1 MIKVAVL
8 GAGSWGT
15 SLANTMAKNN
25 VVVNIWS
32 HRVDQVDEINQR
44 HQNDHYLPGA
54 TLSEKLLAVADMQV
68 AVADADVVL
77 MVVPTKA
84 IRSVGSQ
91 LAEVLQN
98 LDQQVILAHATKG
111 LEQGTHLRISQMIEE
126 VVPSENYSS
135 LAVISGPSH
144 AEDVIKGDL
153 TAVSI
158 GGTDEAATAVLQE
171 TLASE
176 NFRPYTNHDLLGSEL
191 GGALKNIIALGSG
204 MLVGLGY
211 GVNAQAALLTRGLV
225 EMRSVGQKM
234 GAKPE
239 TFLGL
244 AGIGDLI
251 VTGMSPNSRNYR
263 AGFAMGHGQS
273 LNQVQEE
280 MGMVIEGVNTVK
292 AVYEYQQTHQLDLPI
307 TTALYQVL
315 YEEAQIEDQIKLL
328 MTRPLKAED

>member
-1 MIKVAVL
+1 MTKVAVL

-15 SLANTMAKNN
+15 ALANTMAENN

-32 HRVDQVDEINQR
+32 HRADQVDEINQH

-84 IRSVGSQ
+84 IRSVGTQ

-126 VVPSENYSS
+126 AVPSQNYSS
-135 LAVISGPSH
+135 LVVISGPSH

-171 TLASE
+171 ALASE

-225 EMRSVGQKM
+225 EMRAVGQKM
-234 GAKPE
+234 GARPE

-263 AGFAMGHGQS
+263 AGFAMGQGQS

-292 AVYEYQQTHQLDLPI
+292 AVYEYQQAHQLDLPI

-315 YEEAQIEDQIKLL
+315 YEGAQIEEQIKLL